1 MEEKEERGI
10 GMDLHMIMNK
20 VHSTFPNNG
29 GRDQIINVVMQ
40 LEKAASALTSDIRSL
55 ESSIDS
61 NLQGKT
67 RDAFIDRIR
76 QLEKKRQK
84 IEEKIVVLKGTVN

>member
-1 MEEKEERGI
+1 
-10 GMDLHMIMNK
+10 MDLHMIMSR
-20 VHSTFPNNG
+20 VHSTFSNNG

-40 LEKAASALTSDIRSL
+40 LEKATSALTSDIRRL

-76 QLEKKRQK
+76 QLEKRDKKSKRK
-84 IEEKIVVLKGTVN
+84 S

>member
-1 MEEKEERGI
+1 MEEGVMN
-10 GMDLHMIMNK
+10 MDLHMIMSR
-20 VHSTFPNNG
+20 VHSTFSANG

-76 QLEKKRQK
+76 ALEKKRQK

>member
-1 MEEKEERGI
+1 MEEGVMN
-10 GMDLHMIMNK
+10 MDLHMIMSR
-20 VHSTFPNNG
+20 VHSTFSANG

-76 QLEKKRQK
+76 ALEKRDKK
-84 IEEKIVVLKGTVN
+84 